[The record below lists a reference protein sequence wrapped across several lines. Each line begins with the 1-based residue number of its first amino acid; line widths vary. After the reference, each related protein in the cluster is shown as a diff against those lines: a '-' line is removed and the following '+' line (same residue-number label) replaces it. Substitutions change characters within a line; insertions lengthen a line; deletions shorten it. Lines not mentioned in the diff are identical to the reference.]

1 MAEPGAKP
9 KSAGRPPGHICH
21 VCQEPIP
28 VNDMLILVL
37 SGMWSVQ
44 VPELPQ
50 LQRQLKL
57 HPECAQIYIR
67 GWAEEKLQD

>member
-1 MAEPGAKP
+1 MAESKP
-9 KSAGRPPGHICH
+9 KSAVRPAGHICH
-21 VCQEPIP
+21 VCQDAIP

-44 VPELPQ
+44 RPELPQ

-57 HPECAQIYIR
+57 HPDCAQEYIR
-67 GWAEEKLQD
+67 GWAEEKLRD